1 MTSTISRLV
10 LHGTSLAIMIYGYSS
25 LSTLMMHAFL
35 KDQVGGHAQFL
46 TIQGLLLAAATMACG
61 LVLDV
66 FPSLDGLRT
75 IKRLLL
81 MMSLPLTFVISSI
94 YWTLILM
101 FPRLIMWVGPPEGS
115 SIPTEIP
122 EMWRIPLSMDL
133 SLHAVPLIAVA
144 LDFLVFER
152 KYTERQQR
160 VHAPI
165 LTALYAVWYG
175 AWVEWCAS
183 YNGTFPYPF
192 LTESPFKIRLV
203 IYAVVTVIAVLAFW
217 GLNKAHPQKTHTVRG
232 ASSRTH

>member
-1 MTSTISRLV
+1 MQFSIGRVSISGRC
-10 LHGTSLAIMIYGYSS
+10 AACFQ
-25 LSTLMMHAFL
+25 TLTKYEGKPLNSA
-35 KDQVGGHAQFL
+35 V
-46 TIQGLLLAAATMACG
+46 I
-61 LVLDV
+61 
-66 FPSLDGLRT
+66 GLRT

-81 MMSLPLTFVISSI
+81 MMSLPVRKFPPCILAPVLSPLPHLQLTFVISSI

-183 YNGTFPYPF
+183 YNGTCTSY
-192 LTESPFKIRLV
+192 
-203 IYAVVTVIAVLAFW
+203 
-217 GLNKAHPQKTHTVRG
+217 
-232 ASSRTH
+232 SS